1 MTPPVRILD
10 PEDPRIAVYRQVR
23 ERDLAGRDC
32 AFIAEGE
39 VVLNALARSPLH
51 RAGSVLIAEKRLA
64 RLAPVI
70 ERLGSGVAVYTAAQP
85 VMDAI
90 AGFPIH
96 RGILAWGERGPS
108 FSAHAVLE
116 ACPAE
121 CVVLALF

>member
-1 MTPPVRILD
+1 MGRGSRGMAPSLHISD
-10 PEDPRIAVYRQVR
+10 PDDPRIAIFRDVR
-23 ERDLAGRDC
+23 ERDLTGRGGG
-32 AFIAEGE
+32 FIAEGE

-70 ERLGSGVAVYTAAQP
+70 ERLGSGVLVYTAAQP

-96 RGILAWGERGPS
+96 RGILA
-108 FSAHAVLE
+108 
-116 ACPAE
+116 
-121 CVVLALF
+121 